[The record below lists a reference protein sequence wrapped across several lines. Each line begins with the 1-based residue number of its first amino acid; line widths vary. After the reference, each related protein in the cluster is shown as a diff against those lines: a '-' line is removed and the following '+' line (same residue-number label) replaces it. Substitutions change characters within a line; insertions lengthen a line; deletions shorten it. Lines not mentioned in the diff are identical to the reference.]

1 MQIKKETGKTILLFE
16 VFLKDNT
23 ANHSRKALLRGHRWV
38 LMDVALEPHLVWPWQ
53 LLALAL
59 EGPHSIAFLG
69 PCTVGRVAAGG
80 PEVLNT
86 TWKPSHI
93 TISKINYLDKQL
105 KLKEGLT

>member
-16 VFLKDNT
+16 VSLKDNT
-23 ANHSRKALLRGHRWV
+23 AYHSGEALLRGHRWV

-59 EGPHSIAFLG
+59 QGPHSIAFLD

-80 PEVLNT
+80 PGVLNT
-86 TWKPSHI
+86 TWKSSQT
-93 TISKINYLDKQL
+93 TISKMNYLDKQL
-105 KLKEGLT
+105 KLKEDLT